1 VDVHCEAI
9 TSDLPPADLRLT
21 SAHPVPTYTH
31 RRPLAKGS
39 VKEVRQGKL
48 DAENGEWV
56 CLLCNCQDSRGMKS
70 EAAPT

>member
-31 RRPLAKGS
+31 QRPLAKGS

-48 DAENGEWV
+48 EAENGSFYFVIAKIPEI
-56 CLLCNCQDSRGMKS
+56 CS
-70 EAAPT
+70 ELTPLWT